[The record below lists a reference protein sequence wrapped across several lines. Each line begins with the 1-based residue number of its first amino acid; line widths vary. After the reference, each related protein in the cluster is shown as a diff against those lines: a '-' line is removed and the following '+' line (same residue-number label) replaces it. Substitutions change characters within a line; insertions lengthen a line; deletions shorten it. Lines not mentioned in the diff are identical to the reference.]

1 MGAVCGSLLI
11 GCGGEPITDPVI
23 APGLPLPPAPDPDPD
38 QPTPPGASPLIGTW
52 RGVNTGFLPSHIQS
66 LTWRFSPDGSCSQVF
81 LTIANGV
88 ELTETR
94 ACSWVADN
102 QAGTV
107 TVTRMGA
114 TGPVSF
120 TLQYSFPSPN
130 VLRLDRDEY
139 SRVG

>member
-1 MGAVCGSLLI
+1 MRRRANHRPGDHARPAASTGAGPPS
-11 GCGGEPITDPVI
+11 GPADP
-23 APGLPLPPAPDPDPD
+23 
-38 QPTPPGASPLIGTW
+38 ASPLIGTW
-52 RGVNTGFLPSHIQS
+52 RGVNTGVLPSHIQS

-94 ACSWVADN
+94 GCTWVADN

-114 TGPVSF
+114 TEPVSF
-120 TLQYSFPSPN
+120 SLQYSFPSPD